1 LNKLAVLAFTVLL
14 FLSSMMW
21 YLANGSLNDY
31 LKSQV
36 ILQSEYYSD
45 QQATLLSADFS
56 NNTGITSF
64 NDFSLSNIEG
74 LTQPQLFIIDNIS
87 AQLAAV
93 PTQQLDS
100 PSIQKKTTTLV
111 DIKEVRFGH
120 LQAWSEE
127 FKTTTSGE
135 TNIEIVLKKIS
146 TQLAKDYPALYP
158 QISAELYAKLYPE
171 RSEKLALED
180 LNTKKIVQEIE
191 INQAVIASNEAKYKK
206 RLLGKAQTRIIIT
219 SVIIEQLTLTIVK
232 NNKTITKH
240 LQNVELG
247 RFGGE
252 NGLASNQLGGELL
265 KKILAQLINT
275 EQTKAVKI
283 ETNIQKK
290 P

>member
-1 LNKLAVLAFTVLL
+1 
-14 FLSSMMW
+14 MMW

-45 QQATLLSADFS
+45 QQVTLLSADFS
-56 NNTGITSF
+56 NNTGTTSF

-74 LTQPQLFIIDNIS
+74 LTQPQLFIINNIS
-87 AQLAAV
+87 AQLAEV
-93 PTQQLDS
+93 PTQQLYS
-100 PSIQKKTTTLV
+100 PSMQKKTTTIV
-111 DIKEVRFGH
+111 HIKEVRFDN

-146 TQLAKDYPALYP
+146 MQLAKDYPALYP

-191 INQAVIASNEAKYKK
+191 INQAVLASNEAKYKK

-219 SVIIEQLTLTIVK
+219 SVIIEQLTLTIIK

-247 RFGGE
+247 SFGGE

-265 KKILAQLINT
+265 KKILAKLINT

-283 ETNIQKK
+283 ETNI
-290 P
+290 